1 MDVLDNQ
8 FTETPDSGG
17 LKVNRNMR
25 LNWLSTSKWAMFFAI
40 LGFILAGIS
49 LLTIGTIMPMMQ
61 SVMAMSGSFEA
72 ASMMQS
78 IVPYAVGVMVVLTI
92 ALCFV
97 HYFHLRF
104 AQNIQRA
111 MQFDDQA
118 TFESAWRNLRYNF
131 RLTGIIVI
139 SYIVIYVVAII
150 FVVSFSASR
159 SGI

>member
-1 MDVLDNQ
+1 MDILDNQ
-8 FTETPDSGG
+8 YAQEPGSDG
-17 LKVNRNMR
+17 LKINRNMR

-49 LLTIGTIMPMMQ
+49 LLAIGTMMPLMQ
-61 SVMAMSGSFEA
+61 SIMAMSGNFEA

-78 IVPYAVGVMVVLTI
+78 LAPYALGVMVILTV

-111 MQFDDQA
+111 MQFDDQI

-139 SYIVIYVVAII
+139 SYIVIYLVAII
-150 FVVSFSASR
+150 FVITISASR

>member
-1 MDVLDNQ
+1 
-8 FTETPDSGG
+8 
-17 LKVNRNMR
+17 MR
-25 LNWLSTSKWAMFFAI
+25 ATI

-49 LLTIGTIMPMMQ
+49 LLAIGTMMPLMQ
-61 SVMAMSGSFEA
+61 SIMAMSGNFEA

-78 IVPYAVGVMVVLTI
+78 LAPYALGVMVILTV

-111 MQFDDQA
+111 MQFDDQI

-139 SYIVIYVVAII
+139 SYIVIYLVAII
-150 FVVSFSASR
+150 FVITISASR

>member
-1 MDVLDNQ
+1 MDILDNQ
-8 FTETPDSGG
+8 FAQEPGSGG
-17 LKVNRNMR
+17 LKINRNMR

-49 LLTIGTIMPMMQ
+49 LLTIGTMMPMMQ
-61 SVMAMSGSFEA
+61 SIMTMSGNFEA

-78 IVPYAVGVMVVLTI
+78 IAPYAVGLMVILTI

-131 RLTGIIVI
+131 RLTGILVI
-139 SYIVIYVVAII
+139 SYIVIYIVAII
-150 FVVSFSASR
+150 FVISFSASR

>member
-1 MDVLDNQ
+1 MDILDNQ
-8 FTETPDSGG
+8 FAQEPGSDG
-17 LKVNRNMR
+17 LKINRNMR

-49 LLTIGTIMPMMQ
+49 LLTIGAMMPMMQ
-61 SVMAMSGSFEA
+61 SIMAMSGNFEA
-72 ASMMQS
+72 ASLMQS
-78 IVPYAVGVMVVLTI
+78 IAPYAMGVMIVLTL
-92 ALCFV
+92 AFCFV

-118 TFESAWRNLRYNF
+118 TFESSWRNLRYNF

-139 SYIVIYVVAII
+139 AYIVIYIVAII
-150 FVVSFSASR
+150 SVVVFGASK
-159 SGI
+159 SDI